1 MRRQCG
7 KVSAQGVE
15 MLVMIEH
22 VEDGAFAPQC
32 CVTLHEAVGAFL
44 QPRMLEL
51 HRCRARIRR
60 VGHVDESRHL
70 GDEDVGR
77 AGLCQERGGGCSSR
91 RGGRLRVAGEHE
103 NRDSGGADTAPEGTA
118 ISASA
123 SILRTGVSVT
133 MTSGRYF
140 VVAARASSPSGAS
153 ITAKRAAASARPYAV
168 RGIVIVSD
176 EQHGKN
182 SRAVERHG
190 CSLGNS
196 LEWLRRQREGIHLV
210 ECRPAESEVKKKESR
225 FYRD

>member
-1 MRRQCG
+1 MRRKCG
-7 KVSAQGVE
+7 KVSAQRVE

-32 CVTLHEAVGAFL
+32 RVTLHEPAGAFL

-51 HRCRARIRR
+51 HRGGARIRR

-70 GDEDVGR
+70 GDDDVGR
-77 AGLCQERGGGCSSR
+77 AGLSQERGGRCRSR
-91 RGGRLRVAGEHE
+91 RGGRLRVAGERRGPGFRRCGYSPARHE
-103 NRDSGGADTAPEGTA
+103 

-140 VVAARASSPSGAS
+140 VVAARASSPSVCLHHRETCS
-153 ITAKRAAASARPYAV
+153 RQRATV
-168 RGIVIVSD
+168 RGQAIVIVSD

-182 SRAVERHG
+182 MAERLSATGAPSGIPGMAPPSAGRH
-190 CSLGNS
+190 SP
-196 LEWLRRQREGIHLV
+196 RRV
-210 ECRPAESEVKKKESR
+210 SPC
-225 FYRD
+225 